1 MEEFWFRFDLAG
13 IWRSPFFNDFSIF
26 FSISTTRSISQKCAA
41 ISQSIRTIIFPPNV
55 KKNPERFRSKW
66 ESWPSMYTPSNFAS
80 FSYSPCQH
88 HHTQHAQR
96 PTNPRFGVNQ
106 SCRQYILQS
115 PMARLKVQSR
125 HLSSWRTGWENGLP
139 KYWCLFWMIWTIPK
153 QTLPSKMYGD
163 HWCEVLVWCW
173 DLQPSGWKWLVS
185 SSKWGFTNLF
195 T

>member
-41 ISQSIRTIIFPPNV
+41 ISQSIRTIIFSTKLQ
-55 KKNPERFRSKW
+55 KKSRKIQIQM

-115 PMARLKVQSR
+115 PMAVWKSVEAFELLENRLGERGFQN
-125 HLSSWRTGWENGLP
+125 TGVYFG
-139 KYWCLFWMIWTIPK
+139 MIWTIPK
-153 QTLPSKMYGD
+153 QTLHPKCMEIIGVRFWFD
-163 HWCEVLVWCW
+163 VGIFNPLGG
-173 DLQPSGWKWLVS
+173 SG
-185 SSKWGFTNLF
+185 
-195 T
+195 